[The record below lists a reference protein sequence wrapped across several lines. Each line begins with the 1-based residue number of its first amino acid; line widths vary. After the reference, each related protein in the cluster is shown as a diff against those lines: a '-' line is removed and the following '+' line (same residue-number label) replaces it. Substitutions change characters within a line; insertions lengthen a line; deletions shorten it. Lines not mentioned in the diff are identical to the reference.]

1 MSLMKTTK
9 PTPEDILRW
18 FRQGA
23 DTQKIAYLFRMSE
36 SDVANLLGQAKDA
49 EYNKDHSTVSTE
61 CEPPVEDQQERG
73 DA

>member
-1 MSLMKTTK
+1 MSSMKTTK
-9 PTPEDILRW
+9 LTPEDVLRW

-49 EYNKDHSTVSTE
+49 EYNRDNPTVPTE
-61 CEPPVEDQQERG
+61 RESLMEDQQERG